1 MIENVSNIGGPAPA
15 HGPGR
20 RPTTLIVGAGY
31 IGSALADA
39 LRNDGRVVTL
49 RRSPP
54 AAPGTGL
61 AVQADVSRPF
71 DLPALPPLDAVV
83 YLVGADARTP
93 QAYHDAYEAG
103 PAQLLSA
110 LARAGQQPRRLIYA
124 SSISVHGQADG
135 ETLDESSPTEPRL
148 FSGRAVLAGERL
160 LAAGPWPVTRVRFA
174 GIYGPLRDS
183 FVRGVLA
190 GTIGPTEAN
199 PYTNR
204 IHRDDCVG
212 VLRRLLE
219 IDAPPPIVLASDP
232 TPTRR
237 NEVIRWL
244 ARRAGVEPASQGT
257 HAAERRSA
265 GDRRCHPAWL
275 LADGYRWRHRDFRSG
290 YAELVDAARNRS
302 RPIDAG
308 PTHRSEGT

>member
-1 MIENVSNIGGPAPA
+1 MMIENV
-15 HGPGR
+15 PGTGSADAMQDPDR

-39 LRNDGRVVTL
+39 LRGHGRVVTL
-49 RRSPP
+49 RRSP
-54 AAPGTGL
+54 AAVPDTGL
-61 AVQADVSRPF
+61 KTLQADVSRPF
-71 DLPALPPLDAVV
+71 DLPALPRLDAVV

-103 PAQLLSA
+103 PAQLLAA

-124 SSISVHGQADG
+124 SSISVYGQADG

-190 GTIGPTEAN
+190 GTTGPTEAN
-199 PYTNR
+199 PHTNR

-212 VLRRLLE
+212 VLQRLLE
-219 IDAPPPIVLASDP
+219 IDTAPPIVLASDP
-232 TPTRR
+232 APTRR

-244 ARRAGVEPASQGT
+244 ARRAGVEPAPFGAQ
-257 HAAERRSA
+257 AAERRSA
-265 GDRRCHPAWL
+265 GDRRCHPRWL
-275 LADGYRWRHRDFRSG
+275 LADGYRWRHPDFRSG
-290 YAELVDAARNRS
+290 YAGLVDAARR
-302 RPIDAG
+302 A
-308 PTHRSEGT
+308 